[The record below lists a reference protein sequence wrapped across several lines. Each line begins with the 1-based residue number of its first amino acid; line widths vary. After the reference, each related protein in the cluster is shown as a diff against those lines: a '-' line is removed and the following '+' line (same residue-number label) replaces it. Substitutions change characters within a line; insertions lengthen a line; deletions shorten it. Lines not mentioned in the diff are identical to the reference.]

1 MSRTFRSAA
10 LPRWRAGRDVLRRD
24 GISFTDRAR
33 SLLVAGVLLAIAG
46 VLLGF
51 IDLVRLGGLLVIL
64 PLTAALVGFWR
75 RPALSVTRTVTP
87 SPVPAGGTADVI
99 TTIQHSGRHGMS
111 ASHVEETVVHPG
123 EGRPGAVDVRRFD
136 VPALAPG
143 AVARLHHT
151 VSPSRRGRHRLGP
164 VVASVTDPFGLV
176 RMSARV
182 PAVEEFVA
190 LTPCGT
196 LGGAVTSTDG
206 HEATEVASLV
216 PRASGEPS
224 ATVREYRFGDDPRR
238 IHWTASARGGDL
250 LVRVE
255 EQANTRR
262 AVLVC
267 DQSFSGAP
275 GRGLAGLDWAVEL
288 LASAA
293 ISLAAGGHTLHLVT
307 HDRAGDPRAGEPIS
321 AEDAVIHLS
330 VLTPAAEVE
339 EAETERLQALAAGLA
354 AEGGLLVVA
363 VPAHAHLADPLLS
376 LRPVNATGLIF
387 LVSRGAPPD
396 DASMLAAAAE
406 AGGWTAVPVD
416 PTEVSIAQAWAQL
429 DHTRTTRSN
438 R

>member
-1 MSRTFRSAA
+1 M
-10 LPRWRAGRDVLRRD
+10 AGL
-24 GISFTDRAR
+24 
-33 SLLVAGVLLAIAG
+33 LLAIAG
-46 VLLGF
+46 ALLGF
-51 IDLVRLGGLLVIL
+51 ADLVRLGGLLVIL

-75 RPALSVTRTVTP
+75 RPGLSVTRTVTP

-99 TTIQHSGRHGMS
+99 TTIHHSGRHGMS
-111 ASHVEETVVHPG
+111 PSHVEETVVHPG
-123 EGRPGAVDVRRFD
+123 EGRPGAVDIHRFD

-151 VSPSRRGRHRLGP
+151 VSPPRRGLHRLGP
-164 VVASVTDPFGLV
+164 VSASVTDPFGLV
-176 RMSARV
+176 RVRARV
-182 PAVEEFVA
+182 PAIDEFVA
-190 LTPCGT
+190 LTPRST

-206 HEATEVASLV
+206 HEAAEAASLV

-267 DQSFSGAP
+267 DQSFSGAS
-275 GRGLAGLDWAVEL
+275 GWGSVGLDWAVEL

-293 ISLAAGGHTLHLVT
+293 VSLSASGHTLHLVT
-307 HDRAGDPRAGEPIS
+307 HDRIDDPRAGEPIS

-330 VLTPAAEVE
+330 VLSPVDAVE

-387 LVSRGAPPD
+387 LVSRGASPD

-406 AGGWTAVPVD
+406 AGGWTAVPVSPD
-416 PTEVSIAQAWAQL
+416 RVSVADAWARL
-429 DHTRTTRSN
+429 DHRPATRSD